1 MSDLNAGIM
10 IGENANAIPC
20 LDCPGEDT
28 QKMDTYFFGDLLNSY
43 RNDLSE
49 ISEKKSK
56 LSTIGDRTLTKKR
69 EYQIANNL
77 YLRDMAQIDRL
88 KITMIYLLVCIVVL
102 CLIVVSILPTT
113 LGYVLL
119 GGTLIAYI
127 LHVIFINNNFN
138 KRYNLNYALFQF
150 NPKIE
155 DASKEAGSVLK
166 CEYVPA

>member
-1 MSDLNAGIM
+1 MSAPNNGML
-10 IGENANAIPC
+10 IGENAKAVPC

-28 QKMDTYFFGDLLNSY
+28 QKMDTYFFNDLLNSY
-43 RNDLSE
+43 RNDLNG
-49 ISEKKSK
+49 ISENKTK

-77 YLRDMAQIDRL
+77 YLRDLAQIERL
-88 KITMIYLLVCIVVL
+88 KMTVIYLLACIVIL

-119 GGTLIAYI
+119 GGTLVAYI
-127 LHVIFINNNFN
+127 LHVVFINNNFH

-150 NPKIE
+150 KPE
-155 DASKEAGSVLK
+155 MQEASEAGSVLK